1 MFKKSLSIPFIVWI
15 ICGTIIPLLVV
26 FYYGFTDKSGAF
38 TFENIFA
45 ITEPTHMQSLILA
58 LTLSLISTIV
68 CLALALPLAL
78 ILKSSKF
85 ARNGLVIFIFILP
98 MWMNFLLRTMAWQ
111 VLLERGGI
119 LQSMLDVFNL
129 PMIEIINTPVAVVL
143 VMVYDFLPFM
153 VLPIFNTLLKIDE
166 GIIDAAKDLGA
177 DGMTVFFKI
186 TLPMI
191 VPGIVSGVTMVFVP
205 ALTTFVISNMI
216 GGNKMHLIGNII
228 EQEFTV
234 SNNWNLG
241 AGLSLVMMIFILAS
255 MLLFMKFDKDN
266 EGNLF

>member
-1 MFKKSLSIPFIVWI
+1 MFKKSLSIPFVVWI
-15 ICGTIIPLLVV
+15 VCGTIIPLIVV
-26 FYYGFTDKSGAF
+26 FYYGLTDKSGTF
-38 TFENIFA
+38 TLENIFA
-45 ITEPTHMQSLILA
+45 IVETAHIQA
-58 LTLSLISTIV
+58 LTLSLLLSLASTLV
-68 CLALALPLAL
+68 CFLLALPLAL
-78 ILKSSKF
+78 ILKDSKF

-98 MWMNFLLRTMAWQ
+98 MWMNFLLRTMSWQ
-111 VLLERGGI
+111 VILERGGI
-119 LQSMLDVFNL
+119 LDSALTALNL
-129 PMIEIINTPVAVVL
+129 PMIEIINTPFAVVL

-153 VLPIFNTLLKIDE
+153 ILPIFNTLLKIDS

-177 DGMTVFFKI
+177 DDKTVFFKI

-191 VPGIVSGVTMVFVP
+191 IPGIVSGVTMVFVP
-205 ALTTFVISNMI
+205 SLTTFVISNMI

-228 EQEFTV
+228 EQEFTI

-255 MLLFMKFDKDN
+255 MLLFMRFDKDS